1 MKRGLKKRMKAQRM
15 QNETPKLSS
24 VSESVSNFV
33 GKSPFLKT
41 AAIVA
46 GAGLVGLGV
55 VLAFRKFRGAAAVT
69 GETLAGTGSIGAEGY
84 GLDEEG
90 YDKEYTG
97 AYPRSTGAVS
107 AVTGGHP
114 EDMNDMPS
122 ATDGTIYDGSQLK
135 SQEGNRLRT
144 ARP

>member
-1 MKRGLKKRMKAQRM
+1 MKRGLKKKMKAQRV
-15 QNETPKLSS
+15 QNETPSLSS
-24 VSESVSNFV
+24 VSESVSKF
-33 GKSPFLKT
+33 
-41 AAIVA
+41 AAVVA

-69 GETLAGTGSIGAEGY
+69 GETIAGTGSIGSEGY
-84 GLDEEG
+84 GLDEVG

-122 ATDGTIYDGSQLK
+122 ATDGTIYDGSQLR
-135 SQEGNRLRT
+135 SQEGTRLRT

>member
-1 MKRGLKKRMKAQRM
+1 MKRGLKKKMKAQRV
-15 QNETPKLSS
+15 QNETPALSS
-24 VSESVSNFV
+24 VS
-33 GKSPFLKT
+33 KPYLKT

-55 VLAFRKFRGAAAVT
+55 VLAFRKFRGAAAAT
-69 GETLAGTGSIGAEGY
+69 GETIAGTGSIGTEGY
-84 GLDEEG
+84 GLDEVG
-90 YDKEYTG
+90 YDQQYTG

-114 EDMNDMPS
+114 EDMNDMPA

-135 SQEGNRLRT
+135 SQDGTRLRT

>member
-1 MKRGLKKRMKAQRM
+1 MKRGLKKKMKAQRV
-15 QNETPKLSS
+15 QNETPSLSS
-24 VSESVSNFV
+24 VSESVSKFV
-33 GKSPFLKT
+33 GGVPYLKT

-46 GAGLVGLGV
+46 GAGIVGLGI

-69 GETLAGTGSIGAEGY
+69 GETIAGTGSIGSEGY

-122 ATDGTIYDGSQLK
+122 ATDGTIYDGSQLRP
-135 SQEGNRLRT
+135 QDGTRLRT